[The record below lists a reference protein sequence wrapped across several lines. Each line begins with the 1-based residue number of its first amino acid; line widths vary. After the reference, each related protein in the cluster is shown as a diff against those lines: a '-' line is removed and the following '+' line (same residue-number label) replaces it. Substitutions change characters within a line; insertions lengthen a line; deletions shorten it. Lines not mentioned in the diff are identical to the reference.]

1 MLISK
6 SLFKLCVGFAAF
18 ILISSTFAS
27 EGLRQSRDTI
37 RSLNGISVAVS
48 RGVTFVEASSDG
60 LTLFFNDRKTKEA
73 LFVSAPKPGFDEKP
87 LVEELIKNGLGV
99 LLPKESQT
107 FAWKQGD
114 GVKRVSKFEID
125 NGNRNGFNRTVMVG
139 IEYRHVLFNHKDLIV
154 GHVYD
159 FALANKANE
168 RFNGP
173 GITVSMP
180 ACNTS
185 VRVIHS
191 FTKEK
196 PDMNE
201 PPCELISIA
210 P

>member
-1 MLISK
+1 MLTSRL
-6 SLFKLCVGFAAF
+6 LFKLLVGLAAF
-18 ILISSTFAS
+18 IVISSAFAS
-27 EGLRQSRDTI
+27 KGSPQSRDTV
-37 RSLNGISVAVS
+37 RTLNGISFVVP
-48 RGVTFVEASSDG
+48 RGFTFVEASSDG

-73 LFVSAPKPGFDEKP
+73 LFVSAPNPGFDEKP

-139 IEYRHVLFNHKDLIV
+139 IEYRHVLFNHKDVIV
-154 GHVYD
+154 GHVYEC
-159 FALANKANE
+159 ARGKEAEE

-173 GITVSMP
+173 GITFSMP

-201 PPCELISIA
+201 PPCELIAIA

>member
-6 SLFKLCVGFAAF
+6 SLFKLLVGFAAF

-27 EGLRQSRDTI
+27 EGLPQSRDTI
-37 RSLNGISVAVS
+37 RSLNGISFVVP
-48 RGVTFVEASSDG
+48 RGFAFVQASSDG

-73 LFVSAPKPGFDEKP
+73 LFVSAPNPGFDEKP

-114 GVKRVSKFEID
+114 GVNRVSKFEID

-154 GHVYD
+154 GHVYEC
-159 FALANKANE
+159 ARGKEAEE
-168 RFNGP
+168 RFSGP
-173 GITVSMP
+173 GITFSMP

-196 PDMNE
+196 PDMND
-201 PPCELISIA
+201 PPCELIAIA

>member
-1 MLISK
+1 MLISEL
-6 SLFKLCVGFAAF
+6 LFKLLVGFAAF

-27 EGLRQSRDTI
+27 KGLPQSRDTI
-37 RSLNGISVAVS
+37 RTLNGISFVVP
-48 RGVTFVEASSDG
+48 RGFTFVEASSDG

-73 LFVSAPKPGFDEKP
+73 LFVSAPNPGFDEKP

-99 LLPKESQT
+99 LLPKESQN
-107 FAWKQGD
+107 FAWKRGD

-125 NGNRNGFNRTVMVG
+125 NGNHNGFNRTVMVG
-139 IEYRHVLFNHKDLIV
+139 IEYRHVLFNHKDVIV
-154 GHVYD
+154 GHVYEC
-159 FALANKANE
+159 ARGKEAEE

-173 GITVSMP
+173 GITFSMP

-185 VRVIHS
+185 VRIIHS

-196 PDMNE
+196 PDMND
-201 PPCELISIA
+201 PPCELIAIA